1 LQGASEQPQSTC
13 KRDKSREHGQ
23 VGLAF
28 PADRRY
34 IGHMNHVQTTA
45 QIQAEKKCSP
55 ISASRQGKHPGR
67 RLLTWVAIFVF
78 LAGHLPP
85 LPFSPAP
92 AQAFTI
98 GEEREVGEKL
108 LTIVRKEFTILDDP
122 DLTQY
127 ITLLGRQ
134 TLQLAGSQFF
144 DYHFFLIDNKEFN
157 AFAAP
162 SGLIFFHS
170 GLIDLCATEGELVSV
185 LAHEIG
191 HAASRHIADRISK
204 SAKLNVATTAAML
217 AGLLLGQGA
226 LSQALISGSMAGG
239 ALASLKFSRQD
250 EEEADRLA
258 YKWMKEQD
266 RDPAEMVAM
275 LKKMRRASRYH
286 RTQLPTYLLTHP
298 EPEHRIGYVEDR
310 IHLDEQRQYP
320 PQDEFAFQRFK
331 YRVQALTGNMQ
342 SVVAILKSRAAEP
355 DVLAND
361 PMVFFGLSQ
370 AYQSLRD
377 YPAAEEALRA
387 VIQRYPQR
395 HILKTD
401 LGRLKLE
408 AGDTREALAIF
419 KEMNRQN
426 PYDAYNTFSLARAL
440 QQDGQ
445 LAQAAAIYENL
456 IEQLPTYAKLY
467 FEIGRIRAA
476 LGNHALGHYNLALF
490 HHYEGAAPSARYH
503 LDLAL
508 KETPDNDPLRAKIQE
523 LQERISRLEKM

>member
-1 LQGASEQPQSTC
+1 
-13 KRDKSREHGQ
+13 
-23 VGLAF
+23 
-28 PADRRY
+28 
-34 IGHMNHVQTTA
+34 MNHVQTTA

-226 LSQALISGSMAGG
+226 LSQALISGSMAG
-239 ALASLKFSRQD
+239 
-250 EEEADRLA
+250 
-258 YKWMKEQD
+258 
-266 RDPAEMVAM
+266 
-275 LKKMRRASRYH
+275 
-286 RTQLPTYLLTHP
+286 
-298 EPEHRIGYVEDR
+298 
-310 IHLDEQRQYP
+310 
-320 PQDEFAFQRFK
+320 
-331 YRVQALTGNMQ
+331 
-342 SVVAILKSRAAEP
+342 
-355 DVLAND
+355 
-361 PMVFFGLSQ
+361 
-370 AYQSLRD
+370 
-377 YPAAEEALRA
+377 
-387 VIQRYPQR
+387 
-395 HILKTD
+395 
-401 LGRLKLE
+401 
-408 AGDTREALAIF
+408 
-419 KEMNRQN
+419 
-426 PYDAYNTFSLARAL
+426 
-440 QQDGQ
+440 
-445 LAQAAAIYENL
+445 
-456 IEQLPTYAKLY
+456 
-467 FEIGRIRAA
+467 
-476 LGNHALGHYNLALF
+476 
-490 HHYEGAAPSARYH
+490 
-503 LDLAL
+503 
-508 KETPDNDPLRAKIQE
+508 
-523 LQERISRLEKM
+523 